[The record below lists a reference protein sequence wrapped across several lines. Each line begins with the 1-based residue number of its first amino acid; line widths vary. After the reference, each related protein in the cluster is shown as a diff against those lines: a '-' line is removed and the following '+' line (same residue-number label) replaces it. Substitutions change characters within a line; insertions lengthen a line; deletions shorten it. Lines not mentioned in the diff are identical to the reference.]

1 MLQLTHWRQM
11 FSCFEFLRKKKQ
23 FVLLGGSLSEQRLGP
38 QASRSDHRRPERGH
52 FQILLFMFQALNGK
66 GKWRERYSA
75 PCLTPT
81 HKLLSARAL
90 ALCTRDLK
98 DLTFFPF
105 SKLPL
110 SGDMRCWLLPLP
122 KIHNQKTDLNFLTS
136 TLSANLNMFQVS
148 FSGDQTPAPLPL
160 LFLTQCTAVFS
171 QGRQESSVHSST
183 TTEHLRFSKASGL
196 QSSSITP
203 GKGISFPIES
213 VLVMPYRVMLIPFP
227 SLYTRI

>member
-1 MLQLTHWRQM
+1 ML
-11 FSCFEFLRKKKQ
+11 
-23 FVLLGGSLSEQRLGP
+23 
-38 QASRSDHRRPERGH
+38 
-52 FQILLFMFQALNGK
+52 QALNGK

-136 TLSANLNMFQVS
+136 TLSANLNMF
-148 FSGDQTPAPLPL
+148 
-160 LFLTQCTAVFS
+160 
-171 QGRQESSVHSST
+171 
-183 TTEHLRFSKASGL
+183 
-196 QSSSITP
+196 
-203 GKGISFPIES
+203 
-213 VLVMPYRVMLIPFP
+213 
-227 SLYTRI
+227 